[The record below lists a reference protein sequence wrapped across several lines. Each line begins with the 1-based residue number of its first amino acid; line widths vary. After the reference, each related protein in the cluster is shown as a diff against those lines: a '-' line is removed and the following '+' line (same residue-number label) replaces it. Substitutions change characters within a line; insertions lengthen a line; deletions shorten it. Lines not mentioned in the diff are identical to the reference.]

1 MKIRLAIT
9 FMSILFITLSKNAS
23 SHLIYDLRFTIYPV
37 SILHP
42 ASCILHPAS
51 EDLSHLLF
59 PWAGGL
65 NSCQFC
71 ALDLNL
77 DGIEDL
83 LIFDRLGNRKLTFIN
98 HGTPNT
104 IDYSFAP
111 EYAAKLPEMHDW
123 VITADFN
130 CDGKMDLFTY
140 GFGGV
145 RVFQNVSDTAL
156 KFKLVTDLLES
167 FYYTGKVGILVTSVD
182 YPALAD
188 IDGDGDLD
196 LLTFFGLGSYVEYHK
211 NLSME
216 RYGNC
221 DSLDYRLSDHCWGK
235 FKESEGGNHI
245 QLNAICPSQSFVPE
259 IASKWRKESEEDGNE
274 MLDAWDYFSGS
285 GNERTRIPLP
295 GPKHTGSTMLAT
307 DLNNDGLK
315 DLILGDVDFPGL
327 IALINGGSVDT
338 AFMVDQDTTF
348 PSNSRPVKLF
358 SFPAASLLDLN
369 NDGLQDLVISP
380 FDPNLYISDNYNCIW
395 FYKNTGSVNHP
406 FFQFQTD
413 RLFRNEMMD
422 FGSNSFPVLYDFD
435 GDGLTDLFV
444 GNYGFYDS
452 SYYFQGVLH
461 SVYTSRIAYFKN
473 TGTSSSPVFE
483 YVTDDIAGI
492 SRLHLQGV
500 YPAFGDLNGDGLTD
514 LLIGNADGSLI
525 FFPNSGG
532 TGDIPEFGEAHRNYQ
547 QIKTGTYST
556 PQLFDLNK
564 DGFPELII
572 GERKGN
578 LNYYINQGT
587 PQNPLFT
594 FVTDSLGKI
603 NVTNYHISNDG
614 YSNPF
619 FFRLPDGSTRLLVG
633 SDEGRLYYF
642 ESIDGNLEGKFATST
657 DLYLLTGAIPAD
669 TAFGWRSSGTIAH
682 LSDQTKFDLI
692 VGNFCGGL
700 NYISAKPP
708 AQIIPGIDP
717 VCSNDE
723 NDFLI
728 FPNPADNK
736 IYIEF
741 TKQPLPASQN
751 STFHNILS
759 PNSYHLSNT
768 IHSTSSSESIQTLLM
783 LDIFG
788 RTLLEVPLSEHILID
803 SAHIPDGIY
812 LIRIGSTFR
821 KLVISHP

>member
-9 FMSILFITLSKNAS
+9 LLSILFITLFKNAS
-23 SHLIYDLRFTIYPV
+23 SIQY
-37 SILHP
+37 
-42 ASCILHPAS
+42 PAS
-51 EDLSHLLF
+51 ESVVNLLF

-71 ALDLNL
+71 ALDFNL

-83 LIFDRLGNRKLTFIN
+83 LIFDRHGNRKLTFIN

-111 EYAAKLPEMHDW
+111 EYASKLPGMHDW

-130 CDGKMDLFTY
+130 CDGKMDIFTY

-145 RVFQNVSDTAL
+145 RVFENVSDTTL

-245 QLNAICPSQSFVPE
+245 QLNAICPYMNFVADVTP
-259 IASKWRKESEEDGNE
+259 KWRSTSFTDRNE
-274 MLDAWDYFSGS
+274 IPDSVDLFSGF
-285 GNERTRIPLP
+285 GDEQIKIPQFEYP

-327 IALINGGSVDT
+327 IALINGGSADT
-338 AFMVDQDTTF
+338 AFMIAQDTTF
-348 PSNSRPVKLF
+348 PSSSRPVKLF
-358 SFPAASLLDLN
+358 SFPEASLLDMD
-369 NDGLQDLVISP
+369 NDGLCDLVISP
-380 FDPNLYISDNYNCIW
+380 FDPNLYISDNYNSIW
-395 FYKNTGSVNHP
+395 FYKNTGSDNQPV
-406 FFQFQTD
+406 FQFQTD
-413 RLFRNEMMD
+413 RFFRREMMD
-422 FGSNSFPVLYDFD
+422 FGSNSFPVIYDFD

-473 TGTSSSPVFE
+473 SGTSALPVFE
-483 YVTDDIAGI
+483 YITDDIAGI
-492 SRLHLQGV
+492 SQLHLLGV
-500 YPAFGDLNGDGLTD
+500 YPAFGDLNGDGQTD
-514 LLIGNADGSLI
+514 LLIGNSDGSLLY
-525 FFPNSGG
+525 FPNSGG
-532 TGDIPEFGEAHRNYQ
+532 TGNIPEFGEVQRNYQ
-547 QIKTGTYST
+547 QINVGAFST

-564 DGFPELII
+564 DGLQELVI

-587 PQNPLFT
+587 PQNPF
-594 FVTDSLGKI
+594 FIFATDSLGKI
-603 NVTNYHISNDG
+603 NVTNYHISYDG
-614 YSNPF
+614 FSTPC
-619 FFRLPDGSTRLLVG
+619 FFRLPDGNTRLLVG
-633 SDEGRLYYF
+633 SDEGRVHYF
-642 ESIDGNLEGKFATST
+642 DSIDGNLLGKFASSG
-657 DLYLLTGAIPAD
+657 DLYLLTGATPAD
-669 TAFGWRSSGTIAH
+669 TSYGWRTSCAIAQ
-682 LSDQTKFDLI
+682 LSDPVKFDLI
-692 VGNFCGGL
+692 IGNFSGGL

-708 AQIIPGIDP
+708 AHIIPGIDP
-717 VCSNDE
+717 VRAADE
-723 NDFLI
+723 DDFLI
-728 FPNPADNK
+728 FPNPADNQVN
-736 IYIEF
+736 IES
-741 TKQPLPASQN
+741 TKQPQAKNFNHSIPYLQ
-751 STFHNILS
+751 S
-759 PNSYHLSNT
+759 PFSNPLSNT
-768 IHSTSSSESIQTLLM
+768 IRSTSPSGSFQTLLI

-788 RTLLEVPLSEHILID
+788 HPLLEIQLSDHILID
-803 SAHIPDGIY
+803 TSHFPDGVY

-821 KLVISHP
+821 KLVIRHP